1 MVVPL
6 DGATK
11 PGKRWGAEQRRS
23 MESRAAACS
32 LTFNAGHLL
41 ALRLTEEVQLVGDG
55 FQHLDKVGQ
64 EKDDVDIV
72 VGEVSATADPLGP
85 LHVGTAQQG
94 YRGPL
99 MHVLRVQPRTQTRKG
114 LINPR
119 TSYLLPVRGGGGGKS
134 LKCKFSGVLQ
144 IFRCL

>member
-23 MESRAAACS
+23 VESRAAPCS

-41 ALRLTEEVQLVGDG
+41 ALRLAEEVQLVGDG

-64 EKDDVDIV
+64 EKDDMDIV

-85 LHVGTAQQG
+85 LHVGATQQG

-99 MHVLRVQPRTQTRKG
+99 MHVLRV
-114 LINPR
+114 
-119 TSYLLPVRGGGGGKS
+119 
-134 LKCKFSGVLQ
+134 
-144 IFRCL
+144 